1 MLPSSGSSNL
11 LLGRILHCCRKV
23 RFTCRELATTR
34 LQVVQGGASL
44 LGGILHCRR
53 ELRVIRR
60 ELATRLQVVRGG
72 ASCALLDSA
81 LCRQAQILYSG
92 RAAVFASTR
101 FHASQRKKN
110 LRQAL
115 IAASARFQHIP
126 IQSCQLRSLGES
138 SQFEFEHLASVSSAM
153 FIFPSVCPPGFIV
166 VFARSH
172 LAQSY
177 PAPALHHS
185 NRELAIAVPSAKQ
198 ASSCEHLCE
207 CCIC

>member
-1 MLPSSGSSNL
+1 M
-11 LLGRILHCCRKV
+11 
-23 RFTCRELATTR
+23 
-34 LQVVQGGASL
+34 
-44 LGGILHCRR
+44 RR
-53 ELRVIRR
+53 
-60 ELATRLQVVRGG
+60 
-72 ASCALLDSA
+72 
-81 LCRQAQILYSG
+81 
-92 RAAVFASTR
+92 
-101 FHASQRKKN
+101 
-110 LRQAL
+110 AL

-207 CCIC
+207 CWICQCRQTTFPMEVCSTAPEQWFLQLFAGWDFASLPRARIYLQRTCNQAAGSNSWCFLCLPIVCFVGFCIVSASSPPVVLLTGCDIC